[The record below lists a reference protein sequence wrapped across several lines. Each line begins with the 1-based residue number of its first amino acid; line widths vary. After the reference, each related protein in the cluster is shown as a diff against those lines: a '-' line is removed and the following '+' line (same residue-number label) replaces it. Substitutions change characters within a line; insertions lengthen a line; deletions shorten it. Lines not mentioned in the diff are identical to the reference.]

1 MTKYFLSVGV
11 ISLSVLAT
19 FSLGLYY
26 AIEYPK
32 QSVLLTVNGIITQNN
47 CQIKCHVGPGPCSQ
61 SGTVQINY
69 IYQNV
74 SYSDK
79 VTINNGQNK
88 LSCNPDCCE
97 TLFEKSMP
105 VWLLLDLPNP
115 GKILIFS
122 RDSSYNPS
130 DYDSA
135 AVLFI
140 ILSIILS
147 LPLIISFIFWK
158 RSSASKFSSMKE
170 KEMEII

>member
-1 MTKYFLSVGV
+1 MTNYFLSVGV

-47 CQIKCHVGPGPCSQ
+47 CRIKCYISSKHCSQ

-79 VTINNGQNK
+79 VTVNDGQNK

-147 LPLIISFIFWK
+147 LPLIISFIFRK
-158 RSSASKFSSMKE
+158 RSSAPKFSSE